1 MATVNWPDPSHR
13 SLIGAR
19 ISRLDG
25 PQKTSGVAKY
35 AYDMNRPKMLH
46 AKILW
51 SPYPIAKVTGVDT
64 SAVEKFPGV
73 VGVYV
78 DKDKKGEFP
87 SITYAG
93 EIIAAVAAETEEIA
107 TEALGKFKVTY
118 SDIGQP
124 LMVDRDPSKASGRDQ
139 EKLEG
144 TPDEAF
150 KGADTVVEGYY
161 GLPCITHCC
170 LEAHGQVSEFK
181 DGELNL
187 WPSTQNVSGF
197 AGAFTSELELSA
209 DKIHVDTQYMGGGFG
224 SKFAADKWGIICAKL
239 SKQTGRP
246 VKLMLER
253 AQDQMIAGHRPSTY
267 GKVKVGVKKDGS
279 IVAMD
284 FDVWGSGGMQTYR
297 MPPLPYVFDK
307 NVPYKTK
314 GRGILTN
321 RGLIRAW
328 RGPNHPQAALMTMC
342 ALDDAAAAI
351 GMDPVSFFKKNLGL
365 TARAEDYAEQID
377 KAAELIKFKER
388 WHARGD
394 KTAGPI
400 KRGVGMSIHTW
411 GGQGHPSQCGVTIN
425 PDGSVVSRLGTQ
437 DLGTGTRTV
446 CAIVLADTLGL
457 PVDQVRVEI
466 GKNSLPVS
474 GGSGGSTTVGGVSAS
489 SRDAGTNALNMLL
502 AKVAPK
508 LGVDAGKLEA
518 WQGKIQEVG
527 NPSKSISWKDAC
539 ALLGNMPISAQ
550 GDNPSASGVKLTTG
564 GVGGCQMAAVAV
576 DIETGIVTMDQYVSV
591 QDVGIVINNKT
602 ADSQLYGG
610 AIMGITYSLFEEAIY
625 DPTTGTMLNPDFEFY
640 RLAGIGDIGTLTAH
654 FMGGEKYESRG
665 VIGLGEPAVLSQ
677 GAAISNA
684 VANAIGV
691 RVPELP
697 LTPDRVLNALM
708 EAKTA

>member
-13 SLIGAR
+13 SLIGSR
-19 ISRLDG
+19 TPRLDG
-25 PQKTSGVAKY
+25 PQKTSGAAKY
-35 AYDMNRPKMLH
+35 SYDINRPNMLH
-46 AKILW
+46 AKILF
-51 SPYPIAKVTGVDT
+51 SPHPLASITAVDT
-64 SAVEKFPGV
+64 SEVEKFPGV

-87 SITYAG
+87 KVTYAG

-107 TEALGKFKVTY
+107 QEALSKFKVTY
-118 SDIGQP
+118 ADLGQP
-124 LMVDRDPSKASGRDQ
+124 LMVDRDPSKATGRDQ
-139 EKLEG
+139 EKTEG

-150 KGADTVVEGYY
+150 KTADKVIEGHY

-181 DGELNL
+181 DGELNV

-197 AGAFTSELELSA
+197 AGAFTSELEISA
-209 DKIHVDTQYMGGGFG
+209 DKVHVDTQHMGGGFG
-224 SKFAADKWGIICAKL
+224 SKFAADKWGVIGAKL

-253 AQDQMIAGHRPSTY
+253 SQDQMIAGHRPSTY
-267 GKVKVGVKKDGS
+267 GTVKVGVKNDGS

-284 FDVWGSGGMQTYR
+284 FDVWGSAGMQTYR
-297 MPPLPYVFDK
+297 MPPLPYVFTK
-307 NVPYKTK
+307 NVPYHTK

-351 GMDPVSFFKKNLGL
+351 GMDPVTFFKKNLGL
-365 TARAEDYAEQID
+365 TDRAEEYAEQID

-411 GGQGHPSQCGVTIN
+411 GGQGHESNCAVTIN
-425 PDGSVVSRLGTQ
+425 PDGSVVSRLGSQ

-457 PVDQVRVEI
+457 QLNQVRIEL
-466 GKNSLPVS
+466 GKNSLPIS
-474 GGSGGSTTVGGVSAS
+474 GGSGGSTTVGGVSSAT
-489 SRDAGTNALNMLL
+489 RDAGTNALNILL
-502 AKVAPK
+502 AKVAPQM
-508 LGVDAGKLEA
+508 GVDAGKLEA
-518 WQGKIQEVG
+518 WQGKIQEIG
-527 NPSKSISWKDAC
+527 NPSKSIAWKDAC
-539 ALLGNMPISAQ
+539 AMMGNMPISAQ
-550 GDNPSASGVKLTTG
+550 GANPGASGVKLTSG
-564 GVGGCQMAAVAV
+564 GVGGCQMAAVSV

-591 QDVGIVINNKT
+591 QDTGIVINNKT

-625 DPTTGTMLNPDFEFY
+625 DPATGTMLNPDFEFY

-654 FMGGEKYESRG
+654 FMTGEKYESRG

-708 EAKTA
+708 EA

>member
-1 MATVNWPDPSHR
+1 MATVNWPDPSRR
-13 SLIGAR
+13 SLIGSR
-19 ISRLDG
+19 TPRLDG
-25 PQKTSGVAKY
+25 PQKTSGAAKY
-35 AYDMNRPKMLH
+35 SYDINRPNMLH
-46 AKILW
+46 AKILF
-51 SPYPIAKVTGVDT
+51 SPHALASVTAVDT
-64 SAVEKFPGV
+64 SAVETMAGV

-78 DKDKKGEFP
+78 EKDKKTGEFAKV
-87 SITYAG
+87 TYAG

-107 TEALGKFKVTY
+107 QEALGKFKVTY
-118 SDIGQP
+118 SDIGEPQ
-124 LMVDRDPSKASGRDQ
+124 MIDRDPAKASGRDQ
-139 EKLEG
+139 GKEEG
-144 TPDEAF
+144 LTDEAM
-150 KGADTVVEGYY
+150 KTADKVVEGYY

-181 DGELNL
+181 DGELSV

-197 AGAFTSELELSA
+197 AGAFTSELEISA
-209 DKIHVDTQYMGGGFG
+209 DKVHVDTQYMGGGFG
-224 SKFAADKWGIICAKL
+224 SKFAADKWGVICAKM

-253 AQDQMIAGHRPSTY
+253 SQDQMIAGHRPSTY
-267 GKVKVGVKKDGS
+267 GKVKIGVKNDGT
-279 IVAMD
+279 IVAWD
-284 FDVWGSGGMQTYR
+284 SDVWGSAGMQTFR
-297 MPPLPYVFDK
+297 MPPVPYVFTK
-307 NVPYKTK
+307 IPAYRTK

-328 RGPNHPQAALMTMC
+328 RGPNHPQAALVTMC
-342 ALDDAAAAI
+342 ALEDAAAAI
-351 GMDPVSFFKKNLGL
+351 GMDPIAFFKKNLAL
-365 TARAEDYAEQID
+365 TDRAEEYAEQID
-377 KAAELIKFKER
+377 KAAELIKWSER
-388 WHARGD
+388 WHPRGD
-394 KTAGPI
+394 KAAGPI
-400 KRGVGMSIHTW
+400 KRGVGLSIHTW
-411 GGQGHPSQCGVTIN
+411 GGAGHPSQCGVTIN

-446 CAIVLADTLGL
+446 CAIVLADTLGIGL
-457 PVDQVRVEI
+457 DQVRVEI

-502 AKVAPK
+502 AKVAPQM
-508 LGVDAGKLEA
+508 GVDAGKLEA

-527 NPSKSISWKDAC
+527 NPSNSVSWKDAC
-539 ALLGNMPISAQ
+539 AMLGNMPISAQ
-550 GDNPSASGVKLTTG
+550 GNNPNAAGVKLTSA

-576 DIETGIVTMDQYVSV
+576 DVETGVVTMEHYVSV
-591 QDVGIVINNKT
+591 QDSGIVINNKT

-610 AIMGITYSLFEEAIY
+610 AIMGITYALFEEAIY
-625 DPTTGTMLNPDFEFY
+625 DPATGTMLNPDFEFY

-708 EAKTA
+708 EA